1 MIQNGVTVMLQT
13 ERPWK
18 LSKPPGNVE
27 RGTWNFDQR
36 LQATLRFEKDRC
48 RLEAEAEVM
57 GGRKSCKTLMNIELI
72 CKHDLSADE
81 RKH

>member
-1 MIQNGVTVMLQT
+1 MTQNGVTVKLQT

-36 LQATLRFEKDRC
+36 LQATLRFEKDH
-48 RLEAEAEVM
+48 V
-57 GGRKSCKTLMNIELI
+57 
-72 CKHDLSADE
+72 DL
-81 RKH
+81 KLKLK